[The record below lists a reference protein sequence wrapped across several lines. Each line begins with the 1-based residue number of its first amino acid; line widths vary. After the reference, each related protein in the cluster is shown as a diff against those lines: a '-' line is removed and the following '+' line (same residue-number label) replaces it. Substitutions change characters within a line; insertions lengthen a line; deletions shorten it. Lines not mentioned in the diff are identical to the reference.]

1 MVNLVDREP
10 ARAAEMARAVD
21 VISPATLSPT
31 AGAAVDPDARARL
44 RALGYVSGRA
54 LTSAN
59 GPRADPKDRRQLA
72 ARIAEATSGELQGAD
87 LDRAL
92 RDILT
97 LDPGNPQAN
106 LRLGYELMNA
116 GRCRE
121 AVPRFAAA
129 IDARIPGADAHL
141 GLAGC
146 QIEAKQTAAAQRTLT
161 AALAQEPGNPVVLA
175 NLGLL
180 LSDAGHVADAIP
192 HLERALTL
200 DPNLNQAR
208 FGLAVAYARAG
219 RRADAARA
227 AAELLKRLPESAPE
241 RPEVERLLAAVR

>member
-1 MVNLVDREP
+1 
-10 ARAAEMARAVD
+10 
-21 VISPATLSPT
+21 LSPT
-31 AGAAVDPDARARL
+31 AVATADPGARARL

-54 LTSAN
+54 LTPAD

-92 RDILT
+92 RDILN

-106 LRLGYELMNA
+106 LRLGYALMNA

-121 AVPRFAAA
+121 AIPRFTAA
-129 IDARIPGADAHL
+129 IDAHIPGADAHL

-146 QIEAKQTAAAQRTLT
+146 QIEAKQAAAAQRTLT
-161 AALAQEPGNPVVLA
+161 EALAVEPGNPVVLA

-180 LSDAGHVADAIP
+180 LSDAGHVSDAIP
-192 HLERALTL
+192 DLERALTL
-200 DPNLNQAR
+200 DPDLNQAR

-219 RRADAARA
+219 RRADAARTA
-227 AAELLKRLPESAPE
+227 SELLRRLPASAPE
-241 RPEVERLLAAVR
+241 RAEVERLLAAVR